1 MSVLRYDDGFAED
14 IQRIVAHLAA
24 HEVEG
29 IADRVGEIFVALDVL
44 TRHPLIGRPVA
55 GAMRELVIGEGRRG
69 YVARY
74 RYDPLEDVLM
84 VMGLRAQREAGF
96 KDR

>member
-1 MSVLRYDDGFAED
+1 MSTLHYDDGFAED
-14 IQRIVAHLAA
+14 IQRVVAHLAA
-24 HEVEG
+24 HEVDDIG
-29 IADRVGEIFVALDVL
+29 QRIDEILAAIELL
-44 TRHPLIGRPVA
+44 ARHPLIGRPVA
-55 GAMRELVIGEGRRG
+55 GAQRELVIGEGSRG

-74 RYDPLEDVLM
+74 RYDALEDALI